1 MKSSNRTKA
10 SFAVIGV
17 MRSGTTS
24 LAHSLSRHPLIRLC
38 KTEHSGFFAKD
49 VNFEKGVPSPTLF
62 QSNGHEK
69 SADMIWGDVCPN
81 YIFHTPSIARLSH
94 YNPGIKLIT
103 ILRNPA
109 ERAFSHWQYATYK
122 GKEKRPFMKAINDEL
137 NARHVLRDEQDQLN
151 VMTSSYLARSMYGE
165 QIQSLYQYFDPHQL
179 LFIRAEDFKYDTQV
193 TMYQVFQF
201 LHLPYEDVDCT
212 AQNVGFYHL
221 SISAADYN
229 AVNKIFEKDIYLT
242 EELLG
247 WNCNEWLRPLNT
259 RRPLETF
266 FQQVSP

>member
-1 MKSSNRTKA
+1 MKAMNRTKA
-10 SFAVIGV
+10 TFAVVGV
-17 MRSGTTS
+17 RRSGTTS

-38 KTEHSGFFAKD
+38 NSEDSGFFAKD
-49 VNFEKGVPSPTLF
+49 KLFEKGNPSSSFSSMASTYSGA
-62 QSNGHEK
+62 Q
-69 SADMIWGDVCPN
+69 MIWGDVCPD

-94 YNPGIKLIT
+94 YNPSIKLIT

-109 ERAFSHWQYATYK
+109 ERAFSDWQYATYK
-122 GKEKRPFMKAINDEL
+122 GWEDRPFMTAIQEEL
-137 NARHVLRDEQDQLN
+137 NARHQPSAAQDQLN

-165 QIQSLYQYFDPHQL
+165 QIQSLIQYFDPHQL
-179 LFIRAEDFKYDTQV
+179 LFIRSDDFKYDTPV
-193 TMYQVFQF
+193 IMYRVFQF
-201 LHLPYEDVDCT
+201 LNVPYEEVDCT

-221 SISAADYN
+221 SISAPDYN
-229 AVNKIFEKDIYLT
+229 SVIKLFEDDIYLT

-266 FQQVSP
+266 FEQVRT